1 LHILI
6 NTQTLTIFKSNM
18 KISPPLKI
26 YIKDSPLHNLGVF
39 SSQKIKK
46 GEVIDICPFLSFP
59 QSSRETIPVF
69 TNYAF
74 CYPRSENWTTHALV
88 MGYGS
93 YYNHSETPSVDWKT
107 NEEDRTFIFF
117 SLRDINKGEEL
128 FINYG
133 NGSIF

>member
-1 LHILI
+1 M
-6 NTQTLTIFKSNM
+6 NM

-26 YIKDSPLHNLGVF
+26 YLKDSPLHNLGVF
-39 SSQKIKK
+39 SSQKIEK

-59 QSSRETIPVF
+59 QSSKEKIPVF
-69 TNYAF
+69 SNYAF

-88 MGYGS
+88 LGYGS
-93 YYNHSETPSVDWKT
+93 YYNHSETPSVDWNT
-107 NEEDRTFIFF
+107 NEDDRTFIFF
-117 SLRDINKGEEL
+117 TLRDIDEGEEL

>member
-1 LHILI
+1 M
-6 NTQTLTIFKSNM
+6 NM

-26 YIKDSPLHNLGVF
+26 YLKDSPLHNLGDF
-39 SSQKIKK
+39 SSQKIEK

-59 QSSRETIPVF
+59 QSSKEKIPVF
-69 TNYAF
+69 SNYAF

-93 YYNHSETPSVDWKT
+93 YYNHSETPSVDWNT
-107 NEEDRTFIFF
+107 NEDDRTFVFF
-117 SLRDINKGEEL
+117 ALRDINEGEEL

>member
-1 LHILI
+1 
-6 NTQTLTIFKSNM
+6 M

-26 YIKDSPLHNLGVF
+26 YVKDSPLHNLGVF
-39 SSQKIKK
+39 SSQKIEK
-46 GEVIDICPFLSFP
+46 GEVIDVCPFLSFP
-59 QSSRETIPVF
+59 QSSNERIPVF
-69 TNYAF
+69 SNYTF

-93 YYNHSETPSVDWKT
+93 YYNHSETPSVDWNT
-107 NEEDRTFIFF
+107 NEDDRTFIFF
-117 SLRDINKGEEL
+117 ALRDINEGEEL

>member
-1 LHILI
+1 MYIS
-6 NTQTLTIFKSNM
+6 KSM
-18 KISPPLKI
+18 S
-26 YIKDSPLHNLGVF
+26 IKSIVEKYP
-39 SSQKIKK
+39 
-46 GEVIDICPFLSFP
+46 
-59 QSSRETIPVF
+59 ETIPVF

>member
-1 LHILI
+1 
-6 NTQTLTIFKSNM
+6 M

-46 GEVIDICPFLSFP
+46 GEVIDVCPFLSFP

-69 TNYAF
+69 TNYTF

-93 YYNHSETPSVDWKT
+93 YSNHSETPSVDWKT